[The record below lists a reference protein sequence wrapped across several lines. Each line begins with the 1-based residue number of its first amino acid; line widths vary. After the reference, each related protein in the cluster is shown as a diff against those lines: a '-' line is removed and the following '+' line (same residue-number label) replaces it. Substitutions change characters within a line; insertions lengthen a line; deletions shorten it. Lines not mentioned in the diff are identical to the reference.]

1 VQVSALCM
9 KLGAGANVLKR
20 LIREP
25 TVNRRVHVP
34 TVRRLPIGDTAD
46 CQSALQQ
53 RFRVVFRP

>member
-1 VQVSALCM
+1 M